1 MNHLFP
7 ERKLNTLAQICSG
20 TESDFL
26 E

>member
-7 ERKLNTLAQICSG
+7 ESKLNVLAQICSG